1 MNKAAEKP
9 IVLVVDDLPDN
20 ITLLS
25 SILSSTYRVLA
36 ANSGETALLLAVKN
50 PPDIILLDIMMPGY
64 DGYEV
69 CRRLKADPR
78 TRNIPVIFITAL
90 GEVDDERLG
99 FELGAVDYI
108 TKPVSPPIVMARVKT
123 QLALYNQ
130 NRILEEK
137 VSQRTEEVAKSRLEI
152 IRRLGLAAEYRD
164 NETGMHVIRMSYFAR
179 LIARKIGL
187 DTSEADIILNAA
199 PMHDVGKIGISDS
212 ILMKPA
218 RLTDEERLVMQK
230 HCEFGAEII
239 GNHNDRLLNTA
250 RIAALTHHEKWDGTG
265 YPVGLSGEDIP
276 LVGRILSIADVFD
289 ALTSERPYKKAWSID
304 DAFNHLQK
312 ESGKHF
318 DPQLIKA
325 FLASREEIL
334 EIIQTHAD
342 IVSSSRENN
351 GEPG

>member
-1 MNKAAEKP
+1 MSTAAEKP
-9 IVLVVDDLPDN
+9 VVLVVDDLPDN

-25 SILSSTYRVLA
+25 SILSSSYRVKA
-36 ANSGETALLLAVKN
+36 ANSGENALQLAVKS

-90 GEVDDERLG
+90 GEVDDERMG

-137 VSQRTEEVAKSRLEI
+137 VSQRTQEVAWSRLEI

-164 NETGMHVIRMSYFAR
+164 NETGMHVIRMSYYAR

-187 DTSEADIILNAA
+187 ENSEADIILNAA

-212 ILMKPA
+212 ILMKPE
-218 RLTDEERLVMQK
+218 RLTDEERRIMQM
-230 HCEFGAEII
+230 HCEFGAKII
-239 GNHNDRLLNTA
+239 GRHNDRLLDTA

-265 YPVGLSGEDIP
+265 YPGGLSGEQIP
-276 LVGRILSIADVFD
+276 LIGRILALADVFD
-289 ALTSERPYKKAWSID
+289 ALTSVRPYKAAWDID
-304 DAFNHLQK
+304 TAFKHMQE

-318 DPQLIKA
+318 DPQLVNA
-325 FLASREEIL
+325 FLESKAEVL
-334 EIIQTHAD
+334 EIMQKHAD
-342 IVSSSRENN
+342 STPPAKDADEAVV
-351 GEPG
+351 